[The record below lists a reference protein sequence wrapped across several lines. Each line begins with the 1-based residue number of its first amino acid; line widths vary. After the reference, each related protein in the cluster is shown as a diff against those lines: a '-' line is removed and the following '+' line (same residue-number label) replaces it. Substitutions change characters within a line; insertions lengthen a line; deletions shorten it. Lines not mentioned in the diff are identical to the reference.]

1 MDLLQREINM
11 ATAWWVDTGIHIK
24 MAADV
29 RAEYGSQSISD
40 VPWSNFWER
49 PNIRDNIPLDL
60 SHVGTAIIAFGVA
73 ILISIIAFVIEI
85 VYVKLRK
92 RRKVQRRQKK
102 RQRKL
107 LRPRPRPTLKL
118 KPDYGLLSN
127 FCQFLFVKFCDIFFT
142 FLKLRDLTCDRVQKA
157 LAWINK
163 NWWYVLSRLP
173 FTELDFILR
182 KAPIRRTK
190 AGSGR
195 TVYL

>member
-29 RAEYGSQSISD
+29 RAEYGSQSNSD

-49 PNIRDNIPLDL
+49 PKIRDNIPLDL

-73 ILISIIAFVIEI
+73 IIISIFELVIEI

-92 RRKVQRRQKK
+92 RRKVQRRQKI

-107 LRPRPRPTLKL
+107 LRPRPRPTLRL
-118 KPDYGLLSN
+118 KPDYGLSSD
-127 FCQFLFVKFCDIFFT
+127 FCQFFVKFYIFFT
-142 FLKLRDLTCDRVQKA
+142 FLKSRDLHCDRVPKA
-157 LAWINK
+157 LAWIKK
-163 NWWYVLSRLP
+163 NWWYILTRLP

-190 AGSGR
+190 AGPGR
-195 TVYL
+195 TV